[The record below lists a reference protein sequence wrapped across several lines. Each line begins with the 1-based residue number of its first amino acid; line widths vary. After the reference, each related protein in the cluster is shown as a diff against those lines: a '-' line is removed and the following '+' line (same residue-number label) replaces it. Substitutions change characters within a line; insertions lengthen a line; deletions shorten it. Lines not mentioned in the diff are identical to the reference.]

1 MSKKDGICGS
11 KNVGK
16 YRLVSWVCPGSGWL
30 DENGNEVPPVAA
42 MFQMT
47 DGEGGVKNITLDLNE
62 IKNSLLPFVEGH
74 KESAIR
80 RIENGIPLSTNLSE
94 VQ

>member
-16 YRLVSWVCPGSGWL
+16 YRLVSWVCPTTGWL

-47 DGEGGVKNITLDLNE
+47 DDEGHPENITLNLDE
-62 IKNSLLPFVEGH
+62 IKNSKLPFVESH
-74 KESAIR
+74 KKSAIR

-94 VQ
+94 A